1 MLRGVRR
8 SLGLLAAGTILG
20 AGGSA
25 AAAVQARPN
34 LPPGAVVQPLPAPD
48 SGAELRRHLADLGA
62 NPRSLTS
69 LIGAGRAAIAV
80 GDGNAAIGFFS
91 RAEEIGPRDA
101 RVKAGMASALVLLEQ
116 PQAALRYFSEA
127 SALGAPAHELAR
139 DRGLAYDMSGDP
151 RRAQQDYMLVLQ
163 RGEDAE
169 TRRRLALSLAISGNR
184 DAALRA
190 LAPLLSRNDRPAQ
203 RTRAFVLALTGDA
216 TGAAQAV
223 DSAMPGQGQRMAPF
237 LGRLAALNPAQKAMA
252 VHFGQFPAD
261 GRPVQMAQA
270 IDTSALPAAVAMV
283 GGRPVPAPGTAPATS
298 MANRATAPAAG
309 GVRRRAVPAPVNR
322 QPAPSQQAAV
332 RRPVPAPTQQAA
344 RPSTPP
350 QTSAR
355 QPAVREARRVPVN
368 EVELD
373 RFGRPVR
380 GTRTA
385 AVAPQPSRPATA
397 QSNRTAAATP
407 QTRFAPP
414 SAPTP
419 APTVTASNDVRV
431 SDVLTT
437 AAPPPPPASPIE
449 PVRIAAAP
457 QSDIPPA
464 MRQDGPPP
472 IPDRSEPPVQ
482 AQRAPTVAPVPIPA
496 PRAAPA
502 PAPAP
507 ASFSDVAALIESLP
521 VEAPEVIAAR
531 AAPAPARSVP
541 APAPAP
547 ASRNPA
553 TSTRTPSAGTRTA
566 GAGSPAAVRARTP
579 APPAHPA
586 RHWVQIANGAPGA
599 LAFELG
605 RIRRAAPELMQG
617 RTAWSAANGAS
628 GRLLVGPFG
637 SSAEARDFVN
647 QLARKQ
653 VSSFAWH
660 SDAGEE
666 VARLPAR

>member
-1 MLRGVRR
+1 MLRGARR

-25 AAAVQARPN
+25 AAAAQARQN

-80 GDGNAAIGFFS
+80 GDGNAAIGFFG
-91 RAEEIGPRDA
+91 RAEEIAPRDA

-116 PQAALRYFSEA
+116 PQTALRYFSEA
-127 SALGAPAHELAR
+127 SALGAPAHEIAR

-151 RRAQQDYMLVLQ
+151 RRAQQDYILVLQ

-190 LAPLLSRNDRPAQ
+190 LAPLLSSNDRPAQ

-216 TGAAQAV
+216 SGAAQAV

-237 LGRLAALNPAQKAMA
+237 LGRLASLNPAQKAMA

-298 MANRATAPAAG
+298 MANRSTAPAAG
-309 GVRRRAVPAPVNR
+309 AVRRRAVPAPVNR
-322 QPAPSQQAAV
+322 QPAPTQQAAE
-332 RRPVPAPTQQAA
+332 RRPVPAPSQQAA
-344 RPSTPP
+344 RPSQAPP
-350 QTSAR
+350 ASAR
-355 QPAVREARRVPVN
+355 QPAVREARRVPIN

-385 AVAPQPSRPATA
+385 AAPQPPRPATA
-397 QSNRTAAATP
+397 QPNRTAVATP

-414 SAPTP
+414 P
-419 APTVTASNDVRV
+419 APAPAPQPPVIASNDVRV

-437 AAPPPPPASPIE
+437 APPPPPAAPIE

-472 IPDRSEPPVQ
+472 IPDRSEPPAQ
-482 AQRAPTVAPVPIPA
+482 TQRAPAAAPAPAPA
-496 PRAAPA
+496 PRPAPA

-531 AAPAPARSVP
+531 PAPAPAR
-541 APAPAP
+541 PAPAP
-547 ASRNPA
+547 ASRNAASPA
-553 TSTRTPSAGTRTA
+553 RTPTPGTPSTAART
-566 GAGSPAAVRARTP
+566 PAAVRARTP

-628 GRLLVGPFG
+628 GRLLIGPFA

-653 VSSFAWH
+653 VSSFAWQ